1 MKNKIAF
8 TFISLILSLA
18 IAFPVFALTG
28 REIVEKSEKAIRSE
42 SLSAVYAMKVTT
54 ASWSRTIEFKY
65 IERRKE
71 RKSFAEIYAPKK
83 DEDNRFLLIKNN
95 MWHYIPKL
103 QQTIKI
109 SPSMM
114 LQPWMGSDFSNDDI
128 VKESSILEDYNH
140 NLVASVT
147 LNGQKCYKV
156 ELVPKPDA
164 AVVWGKIIYYTRE
177 SDFLPYREEFYNEH
191 AEMKKVMTF
200 SEYKVMGGR
209 TIPTVYTM
217 KTVNKPDKL
226 TVLEIKDVK
235 FDIDIPEKSF
245 TQQNLT
251 RK

>member
-1 MKNKIAF
+1 MKNKIVF
-8 TFISLILSLA
+8 IIISLILSLA
-18 IAFPVFALTG
+18 IAFPVSALTG
-28 REIVEKSEKAIRSE
+28 REIVEKSEKAIRGE

-65 IERRKE
+65 MEKRKE

-114 LQPWMGSDFSNDDI
+114 LQSWMGSDFSNDDI

-140 NLVASVT
+140 TLVGSVT
-147 LNGQKCYKV
+147 INGQKCYKI
-156 ELVPKPDA
+156 ELIPKPDA
-164 AVVWGKIIYYTRE
+164 AVVWGKIIYFTRE
-177 SDFLPYREEFYNEH
+177 SDFLPYKEEFYNEH
-191 AEMKKVMTF
+191 SEMKKVMTF
-200 SEYKVMGGR
+200 SEYKAMGGR
-209 TIPTVYTM
+209 TIPTLYTM
-217 KTVNKPDKL
+217 QTVNKPDKR

>member
-1 MKNKIAF
+1 MKNKTAF
-8 TFISLILSLA
+8 TIINIFISLVLSC
-18 IAFPVFALTG
+18 PVFGITG
-28 REIVEKSEKAIRSE
+28 REIVEKSEKAIRGE
-42 SLSAVYAMKVTT
+42 SLSVVYAMKVTT

-65 IERRKE
+65 IEKRKE
-71 RKSFAEIYAPKK
+71 RKSFAEIYAPQK
-83 DEDNRFLLIKNN
+83 DAGNRFLLVKNN

-114 LQPWMGSDFSNDDI
+114 LQAWMGSDFSNDDI

-140 NLVASVT
+140 NLVGSVT
-147 LNGQKCYKV
+147 INGQKCYKV
-156 ELVPKPDA
+156 ELIPKPDA

-177 SDFLPYREEFYNEH
+177 NDFLPCKEEFYNEH
-191 AEMKKVMTF
+191 AELKKVMTF
-200 SEYKVMGGR
+200 SEYKEMGGR

-217 KTVNKPDKL
+217 QTVNKPDKL
-226 TVLEIKDVK
+226 TVLEIRDVK

-251 RK
+251 RN